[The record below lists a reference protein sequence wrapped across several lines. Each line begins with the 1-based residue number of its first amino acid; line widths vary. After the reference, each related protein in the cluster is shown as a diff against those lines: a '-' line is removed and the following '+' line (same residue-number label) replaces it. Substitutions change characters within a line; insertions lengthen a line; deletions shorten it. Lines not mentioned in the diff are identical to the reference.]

1 MTGVSLEPLLV
12 PSKMP
17 LADKGQEAWGRDF
30 GLLCPYSAQSHEQ
43 GWGGGLKKGA
53 VGGVGSYEGVLV
65 VNGPG
70 VAPFLSI
77 TP

>member
-1 MTGVSLEPLLV
+1 MGEGFWPPLSLLSPI
-12 PSKMP
+12 SR
-17 LADKGQEAWGRDF
+17 A
-30 GLLCPYSAQSHEQ
+30 GL
-43 GWGGGLKKGA
+43 GGALKKGA

>member
-1 MTGVSLEPLLV
+1 MASSVPTQPNLTSRAGGV
-12 PSKMP
+12 
-17 LADKGQEAWGRDF
+17 
-30 GLLCPYSAQSHEQ
+30 
-43 GWGGGLKKGA
+43 LKKGA